1 MLMGREDVMTEIQ
14 QPITLTL
21 EEIKYDMY
29 NYAKN
34 FPKDIIPH
42 IKDGGG
48 INDEIHNYKRPKPL
62 GK

>member
-1 MLMGREDVMTEIQ
+1 
-14 QPITLTL
+14 
-21 EEIKYDMY
+21 MY

-48 INDEIHNYKRPKPL
+48 INDEIHNYKRSQPL
-62 GK
+62 AR